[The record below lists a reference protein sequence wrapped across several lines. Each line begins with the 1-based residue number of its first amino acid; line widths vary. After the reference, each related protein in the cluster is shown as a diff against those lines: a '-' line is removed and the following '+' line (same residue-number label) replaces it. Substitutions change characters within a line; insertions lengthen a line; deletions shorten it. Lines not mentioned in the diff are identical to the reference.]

1 MPELIEKG
9 HLYVAQPPLYRVA
22 SGNKEFYIKEE
33 EGLNQYLLERIAEK
47 EKVILENGD
56 ELTGKKLIRV
66 LGGLIKFYESLNKLS
81 RRGHSARFIE
91 FLVMQDVKDK
101 NLFRSKE
108 FMDDLI
114 KKLESN
120 GFQVADIHWD
130 EEEGFYEFL
139 VTETMNGGQSS
150 AVNWGFLSSPE
161 LRQLM
166 SISEEYR
173 LLKQGSYTVD
183 ADGQRKKIE
192 DPQELLQKLM
202 EKAKKGLN
210 VQRYKG
216 LGEMNPDQLWSTTMD
231 PARRTLLRVEV
242 KDGVEADAIFNVL
255 MGDKVDPRREF
266 IQANALEVTELD
278 I

>member
-1 MPELIEKG
+1 
-9 HLYVAQPPLYRVA
+9 
-22 SGNKEFYIKEE
+22 
-33 EGLNQYLLERIAEK
+33 
-47 EKVILENGD
+47 
-56 ELTGKKLIRV
+56 
-66 LGGLIKFYESLNKLS
+66 
-81 RRGHSARFIE
+81 
-91 FLVMQDVKDK
+91 
-101 NLFRSKE
+101 
-108 FMDDLI
+108 
-114 KKLESN
+114 
-120 GFQVADIHWD
+120 
-130 EEEGFYEFL
+130 
-139 VTETMNGGQSS
+139 
-150 AVNWGFLSSPE
+150 
-161 LRQLM
+161 M